1 MAASINSTRTCQA
14 LADLE
19 PVYPLSIVTN
29 RSLGLQLDR
38 HGDGPRRGRHAA
50 HSVGTSAVAPIGT
63 ARRVTGAVA
72 TETLVDGDRRR
83 PRQPTWAISLD
94 GNSRCAERGPAGPN
108 ANH

>member
-19 PVYPLSIVTN
+19 PII
-29 RSLGLQLDR
+29 RSR
-38 HGDGPRRGRHAA
+38 SSRTA
-50 HSVGTSAVAPIGT
+50 HSGSSWTDMATGLAADGTLRTASAPLRWHPIGT

-83 PRQPTWAISLD
+83 PRQPTWR
-94 GNSRCAERGPAGPN
+94 NKFRR
-108 ANH
+108 